1 MDQRKAWGSRFLIL
15 AGLFAV
21 HLGLLAWAL
30 LATRTS
36 SVAAA
41 SEVPIS
47 IVYIPPIQFPR
58 VHAEHTRLEPMR
70 TNVAVG
76 VAPPLFA
83 SSTQSGSEAA
93 TDGRGSVV
101 NWAAEAHRAVRA
113 FEIRRDHPRTSA
125 ISVSMSWEDWV
136 LREHHPGERFKT
148 EGGDWIVWINANCY
162 QVASWDPNAQPL
174 SPDPPPTICREP
186 EAAAHGK

>member
-1 MDQRKAWGSRFLIL
+1 MDQQKALGSRTLIL
-15 AGLFAV
+15 AGLLAV
-21 HLGLLAWAL
+21 HLALLVWAL
-30 LATRTS
+30 LASRTT
-36 SVAAA
+36 SVTVP
-41 SEVPIS
+41 SEIPIS
-47 IVYIPPIQFPR
+47 LVYLPPIQFPR

-83 SSTQSGSEAA
+83 SSSLTGSLSAS
-93 TDGRGSVV
+93 DGRGSAV

-136 LREHHPGERFKT
+136 LREHRVGERFKT
-148 EGGDWIVWINANCY
+148 EGGDWVVWINANCY
-162 QVASWDPNAQPL
+162 QVASWDPNAPPL
-174 SPDPPPTICREP
+174 NPDPPPTICRDP
-186 EAAAHGK
+186 EAAPHGN

>member
-1 MDQRKAWGSRFLIL
+1 MDLRKAWGSRSLIL
-15 AGLFAV
+15 AGLLAM

-36 SVAAA
+36 SVVVS
-41 SEVPIS
+41 SEIPIN
-47 IVYIPPIQFPR
+47 IVYLPPIQFPR
-58 VHAEHTRLEPMR
+58 VYAEHTRLEPMR

-76 VAPPLFA
+76 DAPPLFA
-83 SSTQSGSEAA
+83 SSNQSGSGSAA
-93 TDGRGSVV
+93 DGRGSVV

-174 SPDPPPTICREP
+174 SPDPPPTVCREP
-186 EAAAHGK
+186 EAVALGK